1 MSALI
6 YFEPTL
12 YTVKAVLILDNDGED
27 STQRYLIIMTVKEQK
42 AFEKN
47 IFSKIPREISLLE
60 GLTVISKSNIDLLCY
75 CQLPEC
81 GADGCSDLGGV
92 LLAAG
97 VSPSHSVH

>member
-47 IFSKIPREISLLE
+47 IFSKIPRTDI
-60 GLTVISKSNIDLLCY
+60 
-75 CQLPEC
+75 QMLPEC